1 MSVKTATYTDAR
13 YLDRVQGLLTQTL
26 ARLSSGSRINTPSDD
41 PQAVGL
47 AAKIS
52 AQNKRIQAATTN
64 VQNATSY
71 IQSADGML
79 GSMGEMVT
87 RMSELSVLAKDVM
100 KNGGDVALYQT
111 EFTKIQDQLRIT
123 IGGTTSEIGGTT
135 AIAKPMGMFNG
146 IVVFGPNAAGTP
158 VSTGE
163 DPSNVIN
170 IPGTNLR
177 TGGMLSLIQQD
188 SAGNYTLKV
197 TDATATDT
205 VNNGMQQIVDTRST
219 LGAVERRFELAAASL
234 KKRGENMT
242 QSLSDIND
250 VDVAAESTR
259 LSKFQALSQA
269 STAMLAQANKS
280 PEGVLRLL
288 QQVM

>member
-1 MSVKTATYTDAR
+1 MSVKTDTYTDAR

-26 ARLSSGSRINTPSDD
+26 ARLSSGSRINNPSDD

-79 GSMGEMVT
+79 NSMGEMVT

-100 KNGGDVALYQT
+100 KNGGDIALYQT
-111 EFTKIQDQLRIT
+111 EFTKIQDQLRVT
-123 IGGTTSEIGGTT
+123 IGGTTAEIGGTT
-135 AIAKPMGMFNG
+135 SITSPMGTFNG

-163 DPSNVIN
+163 DPQNVIT

-188 SAGNYTLKV
+188 SAGNYTLSV

-205 VNNGMQQIVDTRST
+205 INTSISQLADTRST
-219 LGAVERRFELAAASL
+219 LGAVERRFELAGASL
-234 KKRGENMT
+234 TKRGENMT
-242 QSLSDIND
+242 KSLSDIND
-250 VDVAAESTR
+250 VDVAEESTR
-259 LSKFQALSQA
+259 LSKFQALSEA

-280 PEGVLRLL
+280 PEAVLRLL
-288 QQVM
+288 QQI